1 MLIFLLRMLKEK
13 CKLLTAS
20 VQGQEK
26 FVIIYLFIHNLIFFQ
41 IVFEANLKSN
51 EQKERKLKEVDKK
64 VLCRLIIDSF
74 NDENLIKKPLPFIIV
89 LVSSGIHIKSQRP
102 GDLSNRN
109 YFSRFWRLEVS
120 DQSHSDGSSL
130 LDLQMATLSSH
141 GFSSEQPQNE
151 RDISTPCLME
161 SQTLQN

>member
-1 MLIFLLRMLKEK
+1 M
-13 CKLLTAS
+13 
-20 VQGQEK
+20 
-26 FVIIYLFIHNLIFFQ
+26 
-41 IVFEANLKSN
+41 
-51 EQKERKLKEVDKK
+51 DKK

-151 RDISTPCLME
+151 KERYLYSLSYGVTNPIELSPYPSDLT
-161 SQTLQN
+161 